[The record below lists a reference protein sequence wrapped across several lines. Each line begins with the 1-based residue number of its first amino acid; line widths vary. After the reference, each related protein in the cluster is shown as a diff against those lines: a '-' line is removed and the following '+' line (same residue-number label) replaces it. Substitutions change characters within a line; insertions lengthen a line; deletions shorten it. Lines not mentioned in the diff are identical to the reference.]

1 MNSATL
7 FVFFFS
13 WFHFLTVGGSSNIQP
28 WELPALPIHAPIK
41 LGNSSN
47 HDKNIPRH
55 LWIAVRDF
63 KEGLNAQMP
72 GLFSRNPHW
81 EVHITTNDMK
91 DEFMNTTFA
100 NTSLLWAY
108 NLIHPIAG
116 AAKADLW
123 RYAVLWTYGG
133 AYIDDDSDMKTP
145 LDKVI
150 EPEDSLIVSYE
161 KNGFN
166 GNKCY
171 IPRFHLS
178 DFSFFKNST
187 SEDDKHIFHGRVLL
201 NWAIISAPRHPV
213 IAEVMKNAVEIIKRE
228 YFSDSVLRSMNTMFC
243 WEAIMCATG
252 PSLLTATAREMVR
265 DGSNGFTYKL
275 ANLDFKDYG
284 GKFKAIYVPVKN
296 DPNHYMRNMGKR
308 GQSQLLKEYLPEQ
321 PVSPE
326 LLTSWQNQLVQS
338 QNGKEIFV
346 IDNGQKRGIPNYDT
360 FMALNLSMAD
370 VIVLTDGKVAS
381 IPLGLSMPKL
391 DYNWPR
397 RRKLLI

>member
-1 MNSATL
+1 MRLFSLVYAVVKLFLLVDSTEEMKPWTL
-7 FVFFFS
+7 PV
-13 WFHFLTVGGSSNIQP
+13 
-28 WELPALPIHAPIK
+28 LPFQAPIK
-41 LGNSSN
+41 LGNATN
-47 HDKNIPRH
+47 NDKNVPRH

-72 GLFSRNPHW
+72 GLCARNPNW
-81 EVHITTNDMK
+81 EVHITTNEMK
-91 DEFMNTTFA
+91 DHFMNSTFA

-133 AYIDDDSDMKTP
+133 AYIDDDSDIKTP

-150 EPEDSLIVSYE
+150 EPEDTLIVSYE

-171 IPRFHLS
+171 IPKFHLS
-178 DFSFFKNST
+178 DFSFFKNSST
-187 SEDDKHIFHGRVLL
+187 EDDKHIFHGRVLL

-213 IAEVMKNAVEIIKRE
+213 IAELMKNAVEIIRRE

-252 PSLLTATAREMVR
+252 PSLLTATARELVR
-265 DGSNGFTYKL
+265 DGSKGFTYKL

-321 PVSPE
+321 PVSSE
-326 LLTSWQNQLVQS
+326 LLKSWQNQLVQS

-360 FMALNLSMAD
+360 FMALNFSMAD
-370 VIVLTDGKVAS
+370 VIVLTDAKVGS
-381 IPLGLSMPKL
+381 IPLGPSMPKL

-397 RRKLLI
+397 RRF